1 MRAERVVSFAPT
13 STAELAMDNLQQ
25 FQAIRRYYRH
35 LRRIGRAVELEAA
48 GREWIAR
55 FARLWRE
62 HRNRNLVA

>member
-1 MRAERVVSFAPT
+1 
-13 STAELAMDNLQQ
+13 MDNLQQ